1 MTRESV
7 YAFLLRLY
15 PEAFQ
20 RQYGEEMLQTFR
32 ALSRDDNRSP
42 FGFASFILYDVCRSL
57 VREHLDAWASGM
69 RDLAFHWIL
78 ACSLAALASGA
89 AVWAFIFTVNAL
101 FPARFFADGVVKIV
115 ATNLP
120 TGVYGTLIGLVIGG
134 GQALAL
140 RRYVHRR
147 VRWIAGTACAG
158 GVGFPLGFIVARL
171 FNPLSNWIG
180 VRLFGYFAGV
190 ILLGAL
196 VGLSQAWLLN
206 RNNRSS
212 ARWVL
217 WNALAVPAGI
227 LTATACQSVL
237 RANPTT
243 WHGLFLGW
251 ALYPTFIGIVIG
263 ILTVRPLTTLL
274 SRRVVT

>member
-42 FGFASFILYDVCRSL
+42 FRFSSFILHDVCRSL
-57 VREHLDAWASGM
+57 VREHFDAWASGM
-69 RDLAFHWIL
+69 RDLALHWIL
-78 ACSLAALASGA
+78 ACSLAAFASGV
-89 AVWAFIFTVNAL
+89 AVLTFIVTVNAL
-101 FPARFFADGVVKIV
+101 VPPFRSPDGLVRIA

-120 TGVYGTLIGLVIGG
+120 TGVYGTLIGLVIGA

-140 RRYVHRR
+140 RRYVHRS
-147 VRWIAGTACAG
+147 VLWIAGTACAG
-158 GVGFPLGFIVARL
+158 GAGFPLGFIVARL
-171 FNPLSNWIG
+171 FSPVSNWIG

-190 ILLGAL
+190 ILLGTL
-196 VGLSQAWLLN
+196 VGLTQALLLN
-206 RNNRSS
+206 SNYRSY
-212 ARWVL
+212 ARWIA

-227 LTATACQSVL
+227 FTASVCQSAFP
-237 RANPTT
+237 ANPRT
-243 WHGLFLGW
+243 WHGLFLAW
-251 ALYPTFIGIVIG
+251 ALYPTFIGTVIG

-274 SRRVVT
+274 SRRAVT

>member
-1 MTRESV
+1 MTRERV
-7 YAFLLRLY
+7 YAGLLRLY
-15 PEAFQ
+15 PQAFR

-42 FGFASFILYDVCRSL
+42 FRFAMFVLCDVCRSL

-69 RDLAFHWIL
+69 RDLAFHWIA
-78 ACSLAALASGA
+78 ACSLGALASGA
-89 AVWAFIFTVNAL
+89 AVWAFIFAVNAL
-101 FPARFFADGVVKIV
+101 FPPRYFPDGVVHIV

-120 TGVYGTLIGLVIGG
+120 TGVYGALIGLVIGG

-140 RRYVHRR
+140 RRHVHHS
-147 VRWIAGTACAG
+147 VLWIAATACAG
-158 GVGFPLGFIVARL
+158 GVGFPLGFIVARV
-171 FNPLSNWIG
+171 FSPLSSWIG

-196 VGLSQAWLLN
+196 VGLTQALLLN
-206 RNNRSS
+206 SNSRSS

-217 WNALAVPAGI
+217 CNTLAVPAGI
-227 LTATACQSVL
+227 LAAATCESVL

-251 ALYPTFIGIVIG
+251 ALYPALVGIVIG

-274 SRRVVT
+274 SRRVVS

>member
-42 FGFASFILYDVCRSL
+42 FRFASFILCDVCRSL
-57 VREHLDAWASGM
+57 VREHVDAWASGM

-78 ACSLAALASGA
+78 ACSLGALASGA
-89 AVWAFIFTVNAL
+89 VVWAFVLTVNAL
-101 FPARFFADGVVKIV
+101 FPPRYFPDGVVKIV

-120 TGVYGTLIGLVIGG
+120 TGVYGTLIGLVIGV
-134 GQALAL
+134 GQASAL
-140 RRYVHRR
+140 RRYVHCS
-147 VRWIAGTACAG
+147 VLWIAGTACAG

-171 FNPLSNWIG
+171 FSPVSSWIG

-196 VGLSQAWLLN
+196 VGLTQALLLN
-206 RNNRSS
+206 SDYRSY
-212 ARWVL
+212 ARWIA

-227 LTATACQSVL
+227 LTAAACQSAFP
-237 RANPTT
+237 ANPTT

-251 ALYPTFIGIVIG
+251 ALYPTFIGTVIG

-274 SRRVVT
+274 SRHAVT